1 MQIAL
6 ATYKF
11 KNKNINFSLRQIARA
26 LKETSGKADLLCF
39 GEAFLQ
45 GFDSLCWDFKED
57 KRIAITQ
64 NAEIMNTICSLSH
77 KYGVDLIFGYIER
90 EDDSLY
96 SSCAVVIN
104 GRLAYNYRRIS
115 RGWKNF
121 RRTDEHYRE
130 GNSIVEFNYKGYPVM
145 LAICGDLWDYQEKF
159 KTDGILIWPVF
170 VNYNREEWE
179 LVEKE
184 AYAKQAALS
193 AERTLMIGSLS
204 PETEPD
210 CAGGTFYF
218 RSGEVIKS
226 AEYGVESILF
236 VEIE

>member
-1 MQIAL
+1 MI
-6 ATYKF
+6 
-11 KNKNINFSLRQIARA
+11 
-26 LKETSGKADLLCF
+26 
-39 GEAFLQ
+39 
-45 GFDSLCWDFKED
+45 
-57 KRIAITQ
+57 
-64 NAEIMNTICSLSH
+64 
-77 KYGVDLIFGYIER
+77 
-90 EDDSLY
+90 
-96 SSCAVVIN
+96 
-104 GRLAYNYRRIS
+104 
-115 RGWKNF
+115 
-121 RRTDEHYRE
+121 
-130 GNSIVEFNYKGYPVM
+130 
-145 LAICGDLWDYQEKF
+145 AICGDLWDYQEKF

-218 RSGEVIKS
+218 RRGEVIKS